1 MAYLTWY
8 NYINM
13 SETKAFYLL
22 ISTSLLTV
30 LSPGLYGVLGSLG
43 YYLHD
48 ILQAKDTFSWGRFS
62 IYIFLGFTIALM
74 VNDLA
79 LLTIK
84 ASYPGLMIASG
95 FSVRRVV
102 RVADKWLDVAKI
114 K

>member
-1 MAYLTWY
+1 
-8 NYINM
+8 M

-30 LSPGLYGVLGSLG
+30 ISPGLYGVLGSLG

-48 ILQAKDTFSWGRFS
+48 ILQGKDTFSWGRLF
-62 IYIFLGFTIALM
+62 IYVFLGFIIALM

-84 ASYPGLMIASG
+84 VSYPGLMIASG
-95 FSVRRVV
+95 FSVRRV
-102 RVADKWLDVAKI
+102 AKISGKWLDVAQIITKET

>member
-1 MAYLTWY
+1 
-8 NYINM
+8 M

-30 LSPGLYGVLGSLG
+30 ISPGLYGVLGSLG
-43 YYLHD
+43 YYLDD
-48 ILQAKDTFSWGRFS
+48 ILQGKDSFKWLNLF

-95 FSVRRVV
+95 FSVRKIVTI
-102 RVADKWLDVAKI
+102 AEKWLGVAKI
-114 K
+114 I